1 MGKWIKRILAAVG
14 ILIALLIIAAIAIPF
29 LFKDKIEQAVKGQ
42 VNASVNAIID
52 WGEWDLSVISTF
64 PNAGIQVK
72 NVKVCNVA
80 PFEGVCLA
88 DIGEVDIRVGLMSL
102 FGEKI
107 LVHRVALDHPRLH
120 FKVLADGKANWDI
133 AKADSTSA
141 EVPVDTAAT
150 LFNVKLSGYS
160 IADGRIIYD
169 DASLPMVMDLAG
181 VDHTGSGD
189 FTQDLF
195 VLKTVTHVDSVNVT
209 YDGVKYLKNAVTA
222 VKADLDMD
230 MPNMKFTFKENEA
243 TVNKLVLG
251 FDGWFA
257 MPTDVYAMDIKWD
270 TKKSDFATLLSLV
283 PAEFASNLEGVDITG
298 KAAFNGYVK
307 GTYNEKRMPGFGVTI
322 DVDNGRFKYP
332 DLPASVDNIFVDC
345 KITSPEGND
354 MDGMV
359 VDLKRFALSMA
370 GNPVSARM
378 YLTTPISDPNVDA
391 ELKAKL
397 DLSSV
402 KQVVPMGKDDLQG
415 LLDADVT
422 MAGRMSDVDAGRYD
436 KFKAAG
442 SLNLKNMVYKSD
454 SLPYP
459 VGITD
464 LLFRFSPQFLELANY
479 TGTMGVSDVTAK
491 GRIDN
496 YLQWWLKDS
505 TLHGTFDVASNLFDL
520 NELMGPSTPE
530 AAATPAAADTL
541 PMSLLEVPGNLDVR
555 LNASVKKVVY
565 DNMNLENCRGALHVH
580 DQRVELKDMFF
591 NLFQGSVAMDGSY
604 STKDKAHPKVDLHY
618 DVKDL
623 DIEETV
629 KYAETVQKMAPIA
642 KSCKG
647 RFSTDL
653 KMNCELDQQMM
664 PVMNTLEGKG
674 TLNTKSVS
682 ITAFQP
688 LVDLARALKLSKLEN
703 TTLQDLS
710 FTYRFAEGKMITD
723 PFDVKVD
730 RIKANVKGTTAFAD
744 QAIDYDMACK
754 VPSDMFGAQ
763 ATQFVSGLLGQAN
776 KAVGSDFKVPAELD
790 LMVKM
795 TGTIDKPII
804 KPVFAGGRSNVGNA
818 IVEQGKDLANEQIA
832 KAKEDAIRQ
841 AREEAA
847 RLIAEAQK
855 QADLAKAETRK
866 QAASLKAQGYKAADD
881 LVAGA
886 KDPISKAAA
895 KFAADKAKKEADKK
909 EQQFIAEA
917 DKKADALVEI
927 ARKKGDEL
935 IAKAEATNTT
945 IR

>member
-1 MGKWIKRILAAVG
+1 
-14 ILIALLIIAAIAIPF
+14 
-29 LFKDKIEQAVKGQ
+29 
-42 VNASVNAIID
+42 
-52 WGEWDLSVISTF
+52 
-64 PNAGIQVK
+64 
-72 NVKVCNVA
+72 
-80 PFEGVCLA
+80 
-88 DIGEVDIRVGLMSL
+88 
-102 FGEKI
+102 
-107 LVHRVALDHPRLH
+107 
-120 FKVLADGKANWDI
+120 
-133 AKADSTSA
+133 
-141 EVPVDTAAT
+141 
-150 LFNVKLSGYS
+150 
-160 IADGRIIYD
+160 
-169 DASLPMVMDLAG
+169 
-181 VDHTGSGD
+181 
-189 FTQDLF
+189 
-195 VLKTVTHVDSVNVT
+195 
-209 YDGVKYLKNAVTA
+209 
-222 VKADLDMD
+222 
-230 MPNMKFTFKENEA
+230 
-243 TVNKLVLG
+243 
-251 FDGWFA
+251 
-257 MPTDVYAMDIKWD
+257 
-270 TKKSDFATLLSLV
+270 
-283 PAEFASNLEGVDITG
+283 
-298 KAAFNGYVK
+298 
-307 GTYNEKRMPGFGVTI
+307 
-322 DVDNGRFKYP
+322 
-332 DLPASVDNIFVDC
+332 
-345 KITSPEGND
+345 
-354 MDGMV
+354 
-359 VDLKRFALSMA
+359 
-370 GNPVSARM
+370 
-378 YLTTPISDPNVDA
+378 
-391 ELKAKL
+391 
-397 DLSSV
+397 
-402 KQVVPMGKDDLQG
+402 
-415 LLDADVT
+415 
-422 MAGRMSDVDAGRYD
+422 
-436 KFKAAG
+436 
-442 SLNLKNMVYKSD
+442 
-454 SLPYP
+454 
-459 VGITD
+459 
-464 LLFRFSPQFLELANY
+464 
-479 TGTMGVSDVTAK
+479 
-491 GRIDN
+491 
-496 YLQWWLKDS
+496 
-505 TLHGTFDVASNLFDL
+505 
-520 NELMGPSTPE
+520 
-530 AAATPAAADTL
+530 
-541 PMSLLEVPGNLDVR
+541 
-555 LNASVKKVVY
+555 
-565 DNMNLENCRGALHVH
+565 
-580 DQRVELKDMFF
+580 MFF